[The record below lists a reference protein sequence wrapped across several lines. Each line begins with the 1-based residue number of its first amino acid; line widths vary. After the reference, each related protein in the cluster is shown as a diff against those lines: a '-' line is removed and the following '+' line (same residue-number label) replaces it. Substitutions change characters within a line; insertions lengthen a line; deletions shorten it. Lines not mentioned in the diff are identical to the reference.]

1 MNRIKELREELGWT
15 QNDLAQK
22 MDCAPSSI
30 AMYEKEERK
39 PSLDVLVKLAELFN
53 CSIDYL
59 LCKNDEKGSTP
70 FSLTTEDMN
79 FIKSIKRLDDVN
91 KMIIRNTM
99 EALLDKQEKD
109 EKKED

>member
-1 MNRIKELREELGWT
+1 MIRIKELREENSWT

-22 MDCAPSSI
+22 MGCAPSSI

-39 PSLDVLVKLAELFN
+39 PSLDVLLKLAEIFG
-53 CSIDYL
+53 CSIDYIL
-59 LCKNDEKGSTP
+59 GKSDEKGSTP
-70 FSLTTEDMN
+70 LGLTNEDIT
-79 FIKSIKRLDDVN
+79 FIKSIKKLDETN

-109 EKKED
+109 ENK